1 MEAETLRVAL
11 SRLEDKR
18 RGQGQWHSIDL
29 VLMIAIMATM
39 SGYFGYRAIGD
50 FVLRYHDELIAYLR
64 PDKKRLP
71 AYATFRRVL
80 MHIDT
85 KAFGVVFEKWMR
97 DYLDKDSDVW
107 VSIDGK
113 AVRGTAQREEDK
125 KLAHMVSFFKSDSKE
140 VLIARQTATKSN
152 EIPLVQEMLREFP
165 LKQLVLTLDAMHCQ
179 SETLKAIKKSRNDY
193 VVQVKGNQ
201 KDS

>member
-1 MEAETLRVAL
+1 METGTLREAL
-11 SRLEDKR
+11 SQLEDRR
-18 RGQGQWHSIDL
+18 RGQGRRHSIDL

-50 FVLRYHDELIAYLR
+50 FVRRYHDELIAYLK
-64 PDKKRLP
+64 PNKERLP

-85 KAFGVVFEKWMR
+85 KAFGVIFEKWMQH
-97 DYLDKDSDVW
+97 YLNKEKNAW

-113 AVRGTAQREEDK
+113 AVRGTVQREEDR

-165 LKQLVLTLDAMHCQ
+165 LEQIVLTLDAMHCQ
-179 SETLKAIKKSRNDY
+179 SETLKAIKESGNDY
-193 VVQVKGNQ
+193 VVQVKKNQ
-201 KDS
+201 KNS

>member
-1 MEAETLRVAL
+1 MAM
-11 SRLEDKR
+11 SQLEDRR
-18 RGQGQWHSIDL
+18 RGQGRRHSIDI

-50 FVLRYHDELIAYLR
+50 FVRRYHDQLIEYLK
-64 PDKKRLP
+64 PEKERLP

-80 MHIDT
+80 IDIDT
-85 KAFGVVFEKWMR
+85 KAFGAIFEKWMR
-97 DYLDKDSDVW
+97 HYLNKNDDVW

-113 AVRGTAQREEDK
+113 AIRGTAQREEDK

-140 VLIARQTATKSN
+140 VLLARQTATKSN

-179 SETLKAIKKSRNDY
+179 SKTLKAIKESGNDY

-201 KDS
+201 KNS